1 MFKEYIRKKTLSIL
15 CICMMLIWAAPA
27 SAGWWELQATAGGGD
42 SETVTA
48 GLTVRYVFEPL
59 YENNALELRPLA
71 EGSGT
76 FWKHNTDD
84 DEWCA
89 GVSGGLLLVFLRDG
103 CWRPYL
109 SGEFGAFLISDDEF
123 AERDMGGLLQFRS
136 KGALGV
142 QFGTDFRH
150 SIQIDAA
157 HYSNGSIY
165 DENKGFNTYGVTY
178 GIRF

>member
-1 MFKEYIRKKTLSIL
+1 MFRELLRRKVLPIL
-15 CICMMLIWAAPA
+15 VVCVVLIWAIPA
-27 SAGWWELQATAGGGD
+27 SAGWWEFQANVGGGD

-48 GLTVRYVFEPL
+48 GLSVRHVFEPL
-59 YENNALELRPLA
+59 YENNTLELRPLV
-71 EGSGT
+71 EGSGD

-89 GVSGGLLLVFLRDG
+89 GVAGGLLLVFLRDG

-109 SGEFGAFLISDDEF
+109 SGAFGAFLISDDEF
-123 AERDMGGLLQFRS
+123 ADRAMGGLFQFRS
-136 KGALGV
+136 KGAFGI
-142 QFGTDFRH
+142 QFGADFRH

-165 DENKGFNTYGVTY
+165 DENKGFNSYGVTY